1 MVRTL
6 VAASLLTLACVMP
19 VQQAAAQDAIGGAIF
34 GGAAG
39 AILGGA
45 IGGRGG
51 AIAGGI
57 IGGTTGAA
65 IAAEG
70 QRRREGYYW
79 YRNGCYMQRPDGAYV
94 VVAPAYCGGPGY
106 PPPPAAY
113 GPPPAYGPGYGPP
126 PAAYG
131 PQPGYGPAPAAAVD
145 DDDEVEMVAPGARA
159 VTADAAAAC
168 ARKYRSYDPRSGTFL
183 SLDGTRKPCP

>member
-1 MVRTL
+1 MFRTT
-6 VAASLLTLACVMP
+6 AATSLIALACAMP

-39 AILGGA
+39 ALLGGA

-94 VVAPAYCGGPGY
+94 VVAPQYCGGPGY
-106 PPPPAAY
+106 GPPPAAY
-113 GPPPAYGPGYGPP
+113 GPPPAYGPGYGP
-126 PAAYG
+126 
-131 PQPGYGPAPAAAVD
+131 APAAVVD
-145 DDDEVEMVAPGARA
+145 EDDEVEMIAPGPRA
-159 VTADAAAAC
+159 VSADAAAAC

>member
-1 MVRTL
+1 MIKTF
-6 VAASLLTLACVMP
+6 AAGTMLTLACALP
-19 VQQAAAQDAIGGAIF
+19 VQQATAQDAIGGAIF

-45 IGGRGG
+45 LGGRGG

-57 IGGTTGAA
+57 IGGTAGAA

-94 VVAPAYCGGPGY
+94 VVPPEYCAPPVGAVPVGPG
-106 PPPPAAY
+106 PY
-113 GPPPAYGPGYGPP
+113 G
-126 PAAYG
+126 
-131 PQPGYGPAPAAAVD
+131 AAATVPVD
-145 DDDEVEMVAPGARA
+145 DDDEVEMIQQPRRVASPDA
-159 VTADAAAAC
+159 VAAC

-183 SLDGTRKPCP
+183 SNDGMRKPCP